1 MNFKYIKEIQ
11 NSTEA
16 TMLLYDTIGR
26 QYKDDEYVCG
36 IDGSTFAYEFQ
47 YLQDKVEKINVRI
60 NSVGGNVLDGY
71 SIISTMLNSNVQVDV
86 YIDGMAAS
94 IAAVIAMCGDK
105 ICIMDYGTVM
115 IHNPYD
121 PNSTTDQ
128 IILDY
133 IKSTLVTILK
143 NRTNFSADE
152 ISNLMDKETWFNA
165 KQCVKNGMADEIIN
179 SKVKVKVDK
188 KTNIY
193 NLFDIYNSII
203 QKTNKKDMNLII
215 NKLNLEE
222 DATEEMVIE
231 AIESLQNKI
240 VEPIQDEELK
250 SVISDLENK
259 IEMIN
264 KEKEELVSK
273 LDAYNA
279 EKEEAKRIKIETLVN
294 SYIVSGKLKE
304 EEKES
309 TIKMANFDFEGTKN
323 MLDKIGSKTANHI
336 ISEVVNLNSN
346 ERNGWSFRDYEKKDP
361 KALLEIK
368 NTNPELYEEMYN
380 SYYKK

>member
-1 MNFKYIKEIQ
+1 MNFKYIQEIQ

-16 TMLLYDTIGR
+16 TMLLYDAIGR
-26 QYKDDEYVCG
+26 QYKNGECVGG
-36 IDGSTFAYEFQ
+36 IDGSMFAYEFQ

-60 NSVGGNVLDGY
+60 NSVGGSVLDGY
-71 SIISTMLNSNVQVDV
+71 SIISTMLNSTIPVDV

-105 ICIMDYGTVM
+105 VCIMDYGTLM
-115 IHNPYD
+115 IHNP
-121 PNSTTDQ
+121 SGEADQ
-128 IILDY
+128 VILDF
-133 IKSTLVTILK
+133 IKNTLVTILK
-143 NRTNFSADE
+143 NRTDFSADE
-152 ISNLMDKETWFNA
+152 ISKLMDKETWFNA
-165 KQCVKNGMADEIIN
+165 KQAVKNGMADEIIN

-193 NLFDIYNSII
+193 NLFDVYNSII
-203 QKTNKKDMNLII
+203 QKTNKKDMIQII

-240 VEPIQDEELK
+240 VEPTQDEELK
-250 SVISDLENK
+250 STISELENK
-259 IEMIN
+259 IEAIN

-294 SYIVSGKLKE
+294 SYVVSGKLKE

-336 ISEVVNLNSN
+336 ISEVVNLNS
-346 ERNGWSFRDYEKKDP
+346 EKSGWNFRDYEKKDP

>member
-1 MNFKYIKEIQ
+1 MNFKYIQEIQ
-11 NSTEA
+11 NSAEA
-16 TMLLYDTIGR
+16 TMLLYDAIGR
-26 QYKDDEYVCG
+26 QYKDDECIGG
-36 IDGSTFAYEFQ
+36 IDGAMFAYEFK

-60 NSVGGNVLDGY
+60 NSVGGSVLDGY
-71 SIISTMLNSNVQVDV
+71 SIISTMLNSTIPVDV

-105 ICIMDYGTVM
+105 VCIMDYGTLM
-115 IHNPYD
+115 IHNP
-121 PNSTTDQ
+121 SGEADQ
-128 IILDY
+128 VILDF

-143 NRTNFSADE
+143 NRTDFSADE
-152 ISNLMDKETWFNA
+152 ISKLMDKETWFNA
-165 KQCVKNGMADEIIN
+165 KQAVKNGMADEIIN

-203 QKTNKKDMNLII
+203 QKTNKKDMIQII

-240 VEPIQDEELK
+240 VEPTQDDELK
-250 SVISDLENK
+250 STISDLENK
-259 IEMIN
+259 IEAIN

-309 TIKMANFDFEGTKN
+309 TINMANFDFEGTKN
-323 MLDKIGSKTANHI
+323 MLDKIGSKTANI
-336 ISEVVNLNSN
+336 ITNSISTIVD
-346 ERNGWSFRDYEKKDP
+346 ERAKWNFKDYMKNDP
-361 KALLEIK
+361 KGLKEMKENDPEAY
-368 NTNPELYEEMYN
+368 TELYD
-380 SYYKK
+380 STYKK